1 MSGLGIQRVFHR
13 PVNVCAGQPKI
24 AEIPNALYSGFEFRG
39 NPREDRRQI
48 VTKVRDI
55 DQLVQAA
62 RKVFAEKGFDQARI
76 EDIAGELGLLKG
88 SLYYH
93 VASKNEL
100 LYLVVRQEITPWL
113 ESVEPIVSSDAP
125 ARERMRLAIQQ
136 HMRNLQAH
144 AASRLLFD
152 EALNALQ
159 PKQHEEISR
168 LYDQYTYLFVRVLKD
183 GIASGE
189 FRQDLQVRVASL
201 AVVGMMNWSQRWFR
215 EHGAVSIDEVAATF
229 SAMVLDG
236 LGCGRAD

>member
-1 MSGLGIQRVFHR
+1 
-13 PVNVCAGQPKI
+13 
-24 AEIPNALYSGFEFRG
+24 
-39 NPREDRRQI
+39 PREDRRQT

-113 ESVEPIVSSDAP
+113 ESVEQIVSSDAP

-136 HMRNLQAH
+136 HM
-144 AASRLLFD
+144 
-152 EALNALQ
+152 
-159 PKQHEEISR
+159 
-168 LYDQYTYLFVRVLKD
+168 
-183 GIASGE
+183 
-189 FRQDLQVRVASL
+189 
-201 AVVGMMNWSQRWFR
+201 
-215 EHGAVSIDEVAATF
+215 
-229 SAMVLDG
+229 
-236 LGCGRAD
+236 